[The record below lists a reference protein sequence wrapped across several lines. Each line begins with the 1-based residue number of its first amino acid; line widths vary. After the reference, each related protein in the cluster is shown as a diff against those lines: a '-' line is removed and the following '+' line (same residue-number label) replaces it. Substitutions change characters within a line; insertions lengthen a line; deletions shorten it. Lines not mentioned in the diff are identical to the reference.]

1 MARMD
6 MSWATVFSM
15 ALACEASSCLGS
27 ALQMAWMIP
36 NFWMSVVLGSSPF
49 VCPALSTTMTLETMS
64 STDSDTEAPVRF
76 VTSLI
81 RKSFTTWSFM
91 QTTLSFPSVM

>member
-1 MARMD
+1 

-27 ALQMAWMIP
+27 ALQMAWMRP

-49 VCPALSTTMTLETMS
+49 VCPVLSTTTTFDTMS
-64 STDSDTEAPVRF
+64 STDSETDAPVRF

-81 RKSFTTWSFM
+81 KKSSNTWSFM